1 MRKTETQS
9 LSTSDHLPTGSAMK
23 PLFPVISLLALAL
36 SSPVFAAAEHDSHH
50 PAGSAAASVKAAAS
64 EGTVKKIDKAAGKIT
79 IKHGPLANLG
89 MPPMTMAFRVS
100 DPTLLDKVKA
110 GEKVSFTADN
120 VGDALTVTALEP
132 AK

>member
-1 MRKTETQS
+1 
-9 LSTSDHLPTGSAMK
+9 MK
-23 PLFPVISLLALAL
+23 PLLPAISLLALLLAN
-36 SSPVFAAAEHDSHH
+36 PVLAAGEHDSHH
-50 PAGSAAASVKAAAS
+50 QARAGAGSVKAVAS
-64 EGTVKKIDKAAGKIT
+64 EGTVKKVDKAAAKIT

-100 DPTLLDKVKA
+100 DPAMLDQVKA
-110 GEKVSFTADN
+110 GEKVRFTAEN

>member
-1 MRKTETQS
+1 
-9 LSTSDHLPTGSAMK
+9 MK
-23 PLFPVISLLALAL
+23 PLFSVISLLALAL
-36 SSPVFAAAEHDSHH
+36 ANPLFAAAEHDAHH
-50 PAGSAAASVKAAAS
+50 QAGSSAGSVKAAAS
-64 EGTVKKIDKAAGKIT
+64 EGTVKKIDKAGGTIT

-100 DPTLLDKVKA
+100 DPAMLDKVKA
-110 GEKVSFTADN
+110 GEKVSFTAEN

>member
-1 MRKTETQS
+1 
-9 LSTSDHLPTGSAMK
+9 MK
-23 PLFPVISLLALAL
+23 SLFPAVSLLALLVAN
-36 SSPVFAAAEHDSHH
+36 PVLAAGEHDSHH
-50 PAGSAAASVKAAAS
+50 PAGSSAASVKAAAS
-64 EGTVKKIDKAAGKIT
+64 EGTVKKVDKAAGKIT

-100 DPTLLDKVKA
+100 DPAMLDQVKA
-110 GEKVSFTADN
+110 GEKVSFTAEN

>member
-1 MRKTETQS
+1 
-9 LSTSDHLPTGSAMK
+9 MK
-23 PLFPVISLLALAL
+23 SLFPAVSLLALLVAN
-36 SSPVFAAAEHDSHH
+36 PVLAASEHDSHH
-50 PAGSAAASVKAAAS
+50 PAGSSAASVKAAAS
-64 EGTVKKIDKAAGKIT
+64 EGTVKKVDKAAGKIT

-100 DPTLLDKVKA
+100 DPAMLDQVKA
-110 GEKVSFTADN
+110 GEKVSFTAEN